1 MDKRSVS
8 QWEKDNDYSSY
19 EEWYDKSSGIP
30 QSEVREKKA
39 NPNMH
44 CKTCKYADKRYNG
57 KPLKSVLYPNWMAGT
72 CEMYQEKPSN
82 VYFKG
87 EKCPKYEAK

>member
-30 QSEVREKKA
+30 RHEVREEKA
-39 NPNMH
+39 NPNMN

-57 KPLKSVLYPNWMAGT
+57 KPIHGLLYPNWMAGS
-72 CEMYQEKPSN
+72 CEMYQEKPSK
-82 VYFKG
+82 VYFDG